1 VAGSHEYCMSGRTE
15 KTRPGYAEIKAA
27 SALHPNSG
35 AWAFFMREIV
45 RLPREMTPAVSQVI
59 RIERWKFAPDPLEA
73 VRSDALEAHRRA
85 WTRPL
90 FRSSTTA

>member
-1 VAGSHEYCMSGRTE
+1 VAGPHENFMSGRSE

-27 SALHPNSG
+27 SALHPDSG

-45 RLPREMTPAVSQVI
+45 RLPYEMTPAVSQVI
-59 RIERWKFAPDPLEA
+59 RIERWKFAPDPLES

-90 FRSSTTA
+90 FRSPRTA